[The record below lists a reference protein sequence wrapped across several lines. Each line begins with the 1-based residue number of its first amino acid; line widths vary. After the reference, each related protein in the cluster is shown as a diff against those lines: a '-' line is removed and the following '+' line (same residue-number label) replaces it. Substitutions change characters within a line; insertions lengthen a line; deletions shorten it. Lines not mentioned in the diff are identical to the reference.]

1 MKAAQSKRNLRQM
14 VPKAYQIEY
23 YEGLNFRTVKPH
35 THVNYEFYLYLEGST
50 VMDLGEESYILD
62 PGDLVIIPPGLSH
75 VAHVDPDIFY
85 SRFDFWLPPE
95 FIKGVPEMLRY
106 ATDRADKGEY
116 IFSLSLVDANTL
128 SSKLFGIIEE
138 QRTMRYAKDDKVYI
152 MFAELLLL
160 ISRFIVEKDEK
171 GASGDDADIFTL
183 ICNYI
188 DSHIMDDLSIER
200 LSKEFF
206 VSKSYLSHL
215 FLDTTGVSL
224 HKFIQKKKLA
234 IMRDDI
240 KSGVSI
246 SKVFE
251 ESGIKDYSTFYRAFK
266 KEYGLTPSEYEKSVH
281 AR

>member
-95 FIKGVPEMLRY
+95 FIKGVPETLRY

-116 IFSLSLVDANTL
+116 IFSLSL
-128 SSKLFGIIEE
+128 
-138 QRTMRYAKDDKVYI
+138 
-152 MFAELLLL
+152 
-160 ISRFIVEKDEK
+160 
-171 GASGDDADIFTL
+171 
-183 ICNYI
+183 
-188 DSHIMDDLSIER
+188 
-200 LSKEFF
+200 
-206 VSKSYLSHL
+206 
-215 FLDTTGVSL
+215 
-224 HKFIQKKKLA
+224 
-234 IMRDDI
+234 
-240 KSGVSI
+240 
-246 SKVFE
+246 
-251 ESGIKDYSTFYRAFK
+251 
-266 KEYGLTPSEYEKSVH
+266 
-281 AR
+281 